1 MAARRPGFPKTFIE
15 FQRRF
20 STDEACEQYLAECR
34 WPDGFRCPRCGNEKA
49 WALPTRRLRECAAC
63 HYQAS
68 TTAGTI
74 LHRTRTPLLIWFWA
88 AFLMITDKRGVSAL
102 GIQRQLGIAR
112 YETAWMIL
120 HKLRRATVNLERTRL
135 TGEVEV
141 DETWIGG
148 YQPGGKGRTRK
159 GRRAALVVMALEV
172 GNGYPERLRARLVP
186 DDTSASLI
194 GFIKDVVEP
203 GSVVITDGFQSYRAL
218 TAAGYTH
225 RRIVEGSGDAFTNPV
240 PHLHQAIG
248 NLKAWLNGTH
258 RGVTRRHLAVYLDEF
273 VFRQNRRLNL
283 AAAFQTLLGLGA
295 GRGPTTYDT
304 ITGAKDLPRVAFT
317 PSRKVARAAS
327 VPGATAS
334 GDTAEALGASSQQ
347 AASGTTARVTG
358 G

>member
-1 MAARRPGFPKTFIE
+1 VPPLR
-15 FQRRF
+15 QR
-20 STDEACEQYLAECR
+20 
-34 WPDGFRCPRCGNEKA
+34 
-49 WALPTRRLRECAAC
+49 AC

-74 LHRTRTPLLIWFWA
+74 LHRTRTPLLVWFWA
-88 AFLMITDKRGVSAL
+88 AFLMIIDKRGVSAL

-141 DETWIGG
+141 DETWVGG
-148 YQPGGKGRTRK
+148 YQPGGEGRTRK

-186 DDTSASLI
+186 DDTSASLV
-194 GFIKDVVEP
+194 GFVKDVVEP

-218 TAAGYTH
+218 AAAGYTH

-273 VFRQNRRLNL
+273 VFRHNRRLNL
-283 AAAFQTLLGLGA
+283 AAAFQTLLGLGT

-304 ITGAKDLPRVAFT
+304 ITGAKDLPTVFFT
-317 PSRKVARAAS
+317 PSVKEAGRGTRRT
-327 VPGATAS
+327 ATA
-334 GDTAEALGASSQQ
+334 
-347 AASGTTARVTG
+347 TG
-358 G
+358 EQSPSEPP